1 MALLIVGLVIFLG
14 AHSVRIVADDWRSAQ
29 IAKVGPKVWKSS
41 YALLSLIGFVLI
53 AYGYG
58 LARQSP
64 LVLYLTPAWTR
75 PLAAFLTLVAFVLIA
90 AAYVSQTRIKA
101 IVGHPMVAG
110 VTVWAIAHLLANGT
124 LADVMLFGSLLI
136 WATFSYVAA
145 RRRDRAAHVNYVTG
159 PVTSDVKAVVFGAA
173 AWAIFTFWLHE
184 WLIGVHPLNLTV

>member
-64 LVLYLTPAWTR
+64 IVLYLTPAWTR
-75 PLAAFLTLVAFVLIA
+75 PLAA
-90 AAYVSQTRIKA
+90 S
-101 IVGHPMVAG
+101 
-110 VTVWAIAHLLANGT
+110 
-124 LADVMLFGSLLI
+124 
-136 WATFSYVAA
+136 
-145 RRRDRAAHVNYVTG
+145 
-159 PVTSDVKAVVFGAA
+159 
-173 AWAIFTFWLHE
+173 
-184 WLIGVHPLNLTV
+184 